1 MNKNKD
7 IMDNQSTKSTP
18 IQNTTDINNN
28 NIDELKKQ
36 CEEYLNN

>member
-7 IMDNQSTKSTP
+7 IIDNQSTKSTP
-18 IQNTTDINNN
+18 IQNTDINNN
-28 NIDELKKQ
+28 NIEELKKQ